1 MRMSLTLEEVR
12 RVRFRMARRGATGYE
27 VGDVDTFIDKVEE
40 SFAQFENERDVLRR
54 EAEAARNASVA
65 PGFDDRTIAVKDQEI
80 ESLRAEVERL
90 RAEASSHTQ
99 TQVMAPL
106 APTDDGRVQQLSQ
119 DNQRLRSE
127 NDRLRRE
134 LDEART
140 AQVSQISGKAE
151 TLTVATREEATPAV
165 VRLVSLATEQAEKLV
180 EEANTE
186 AQRKLDEAK
195 RQASEITIDART
207 KAERVESE
215 ARVNAEQ
222 MTRDARDRAE
232 RVNGEA
238 DRRRAELFADLERE
252 QAILTQKV
260 AALRGFEATYRD
272 NLRTY
277 VGRHLEGL
285 DRDLP
290 EPLDV
295 PELAERSR
303 TPRLDALA
311 NQDLRA

>member
-1 MRMSLTLEEVR
+1 MSLTLEEVR

-40 SFAQFENERDVLRR
+40 SFAQFENERDILRR
-54 EAEAARNASVA
+54 EAEAARGASVGMPTDNGA
-65 PGFDDRTIAVKDQEI
+65 LVAKDKEI
-80 ESLRAEVERL
+80 EALRAEVERL
-90 RAEASSHTQ
+90 RREASAATS
-99 TQVMAPL
+99 TQVMAPVP
-106 APTDDGRVQQLSQ
+106 ATDDARVKQLSM
-119 DNQRLRSE
+119 DNERLRGE

-140 AQVSQISGKAE
+140 AQVSQISGRAE

-222 MTRDARDRAE
+222 MARDAAERAE

-252 QAILTQKV
+252 QGILTQKV
-260 AALRGFEATYRD
+260 AALRGFEATYRE
-272 NLRTY
+272 NLRSY
-277 VGRHLEGL
+277 VSRHIEGL

-290 EPLDV
+290 EPLNI

-311 NQDLRA
+311 SREQRA